1 MFLHSNST
9 EDLQICRANRSSAP
23 LSKLL
28 LFAHEAGKFLI
39 GKMVGTLWIMPSLIN
54 EYTWAIMNKVTWWS
68 KPSIPKFLG
77 NILEGTNL
85 FLSNPPKKNTRIFTA
100 HDFPWKK
107 LSTAKNPSFSRI
119 VSRQIWQSDLY
130 KSPKKG
136 LSLSKMVQLLLVTRC
151 WKHVHFL
158 FWKIYTPWKWTVT
171 LGPENPTIHFQVFCL
186 AVSFREGDWVWPD

>member
-23 LSKLL
+23 DQGLSKLL

-68 KPSIPKFLG
+68 KPYIPKFLG

-100 HDFPWKK
+100 HNFPWKK

-151 WKHVHFL
+151 WKHVHFFIL
-158 FWKIYTPWKWTVT
+158 KNIHSLKMNSYFRPWKSNHPFS
-171 LGPENPTIHFQVFCL
+171 GVFPCC
-186 AVSFREGDWVWPD
+186 

>member
-23 LSKLL
+23 DQGLSKLL

-68 KPSIPKFLG
+68 KPYIPKFLG

-85 FLSNPPKKNTRIFTA
+85 FLSNPPKKTRE
-100 HDFPWKK
+100 
-107 LSTAKNPSFSRI
+107 FSRPTT
-119 VSRQIWQSDLY
+119 SRGRNFPP
-130 KSPKKG
+130 PKIHPFLGSSQDKFG
-136 LSLSKMVQLLLVTRC
+136 SLIYINHQKKVFLCPKWCNCCLSQDAENMFIFYFEKYTLPENEQLL
-151 WKHVHFL
+151 
-158 FWKIYTPWKWTVT
+158 
-171 LGPENPTIHFQVFCL
+171 
-186 AVSFREGDWVWPD
+186 